1 MPFIGADLNPHPQ
14 SDGSNQT
21 HRDMATHANPCTASH
36 TFAQHPAQGE
46 LLLWDEYILQF
57 VLQLITDA
65 QAVHCGEAG
74 GEKGEGPLWFQ
85 IQNPACLLH
94 PRLHPQSR
102 DELR

>member
-1 MPFIGADLNPHPQ
+1 MLFIGADLNPHPQ

-21 HRDMATHANPCTASH
+21 HRDMATHASPCTASH

-85 IQNPACLLH
+85 IQNPSL
-94 PRLHPQSR
+94 PPVPQTPPSKQR
-102 DELR
+102 